1 MLCFSFHTHKDKE
14 NPNKS
19 LLQGRQESP
28 VPQANQQLALTLAA
42 PDCFQ
47 PQLLLSSALPGP
59 PPGPASQPGPA
70 AEEELREARKHSPL
84 GCTAGVR
91 LARPLALPTAAP
103 AGCCVSP
110 RYLPGAQFFC
120 SAGAV
125 IPCYTKGWMCLLSIT
140 VTGPFSV

>member
-28 VPQANQQLALTLAA
+28 VPQANQQLGLTLAA

-47 PQLLLSSALPGP
+47 LQLLSSALPVP
-59 PPGPASQPGPA
+59 HQAL
-70 AEEELREARKHSPL
+70 LRSLALLQRRNYGRQRSTAPI
-84 GCTAGVR
+84 GCTAGVQ

-120 SAGAV
+120 SGGAV
-125 IPCYTKGWMCLLSIT
+125 IPRHTKGWMCLLSIT
-140 VTGPFSV
+140 LTGLFSV